1 MNQSIVAMLAALT
14 IWLCANT
21 AKTNTANDN
30 SSANTTIVAALM
42 DRIVSLEE
50 QCMEEEL
57 QAEPAPEAQPVV
69 PEDNTNQ

>member
-21 AKTNTANDN
+21 AKTNTANNN
-30 SSANTTIVAALM
+30 SSANTTMIAALM
-42 DRIVSLEE
+42 DRMINLEE

-57 QAEPAPEAQPVV
+57 PVVAPEVQPIV

>member
-30 SSANTTIVAALM
+30 SSMNTKIVAALM
-42 DRIVSLEE
+42 DRVISLEE
-50 QCMEEEL
+50 QSMKEEL
-57 QAEPAPEAQPVV
+57 PVVAPEVQPIV

>member
-1 MNQSIVAMLAALT
+1 MNQSIIAMLAALT

-30 SSANTTIVAALM
+30 SSMNTKIVAALM
-42 DRIVSLEE
+42 DRVISLEE
-50 QCMEEEL
+50 QSMKEEL
-57 QAEPAPEAQPVV
+57 PVVAPEVQPVV

>member
-30 SSANTTIVAALM
+30 SSMNTKIIAALM
-42 DRIVSLEE
+42 DRVISLEE
-50 QCMEEEL
+50 QSMKEEL
-57 QAEPAPEAQPVV
+57 PDVAPEVQPIV

>member
-30 SSANTTIVAALM
+30 SSMNTKIGAALM
-42 DRIVSLEE
+42 DRVISLEE
-50 QCMEEEL
+50 QSMKEEL
-57 QAEPAPEAQPVV
+57 PVVAPEVQPVV

>member
-30 SSANTTIVAALM
+30 SSMNTKIIAALM
-42 DRIVSLEE
+42 DRVISLEE
-50 QCMEEEL
+50 QSMKEEL
-57 QAEPAPEAQPVV
+57 PVVAPEVQPIV

>member
-21 AKTNTANDN
+21 AKTNTVEDN
-30 SSANTTIVAALM
+30 SSINTAMVAALM
-42 DRIVSLEE
+42 DRMINLEE

-57 QAEPAPEAQPVV
+57 PVVAPQVQPVV

>member
-21 AKTNTANDN
+21 AKTNTANNN

-42 DRIVSLEE
+42 DRIISLEE
-50 QCMEEEL
+50 QCMKEEL
-57 QAEPAPEAQPVV
+57 PAVAPEVQPVV

>member
-1 MNQSIVAMLAALT
+1 MNQSIIAMLAALT

-30 SSANTTIVAALM
+30 SSMNTKIIAALM
-42 DRIVSLEE
+42 DRVISLEE
-50 QCMEEEL
+50 QSMKEEL
-57 QAEPAPEAQPVV
+57 PVVAPEVQPVV

>member
-30 SSANTTIVAALM
+30 SSMNTKIIAALM
-42 DRIVSLEE
+42 DRVISLEE
-50 QCMEEEL
+50 QSMKEEL
-57 QAEPAPEAQPVV
+57 PVVAPEVQPVV

>member
-1 MNQSIVAMLAALT
+1 MNQAIIAIMAALT

-30 SSANTTIVAALM
+30 SSMNTKIVAALM
-42 DRIVSLEE
+42 DRVISLEE
-50 QCMEEEL
+50 QSMKEEL
-57 QAEPAPEAQPVV
+57 PVVAPEVQPVV

>member
-30 SSANTTIVAALM
+30 SSMNTKIIAALM
-42 DRIVSLEE
+42 DRVISLEE
-50 QCMEEEL
+50 QSMKEEL
-57 QAEPAPEAQPVV
+57 PVVAPEVQLVV

>member
-21 AKTNTANDN
+21 AKTNTANNN
-30 SSANTTIVAALM
+30 SSMNTTMVAALM
-42 DRIVSLEE
+42 DRVISLEE
-50 QCMEEEL
+50 QSMKEEL
-57 QAEPAPEAQPVV
+57 PVVAPEVQPVV

>member
-21 AKTNTANDN
+21 AKTNTANNN
-30 SSANTTIVAALM
+30 SSMNTTIVAALM
-42 DRIVSLEE
+42 DRMISLEE
-50 QCMEEEL
+50 QSMQEEL
-57 QAEPAPEAQPVV
+57 PVVAPEVQPVV

>member
-30 SSANTTIVAALM
+30 SSMNTKIVAALM
-42 DRIVSLEE
+42 DRVISLEE
-50 QCMEEEL
+50 QSMKEEL
-57 QAEPAPEAQPVV
+57 PVVAPEVQPVV